1 MLNLHDFSL
10 VIRRRMRLAVLLAGV
25 SLASAAMA
33 APAPLAP
40 LTKLRISVV
49 QFVAAT
55 GDYKRWDAV
64 SGEFVIGPDGSLAVP
79 TLGSMDVSGLSAE
92 DLGTRIGELLQTE
105 LGLLDAPNASVQV
118 LEYPPV
124 YVVGNV
130 EAPGAYSYR
139 PGMTVIQ
146 AMALAGGEQRIEG
159 ASGLSETIKLQ
170 WDLEGYNR
178 DILRTTT
185 RLARLKAEFAREPEI
200 TFDPMLNSADP
211 VVAEIMEQERRI
223 FDAHTNEL
231 LRQQIGLEQLAVLYK
246 AEIDALEQK
255 SGAIDQQ
262 IERAQ
267 QQVDSLK
274 TLLAAG
280 ASTVARLTDAE
291 RILDDLRSD
300 KLDNV
305 IATMSA
311 RENLN
316 RSERD
321 LAKLQDEQQSY
332 AAAQLQEQ
340 QATLE
345 KLMLN
350 QTATMRMLRQS
361 MDFDANATLAQTAK
375 TGISYSILR
384 QEGEQTVSLDA
395 SEASVLVPG
404 DLVRVALEVQLPGRS
419 PAQTPGG
426 TAAPV
431 DLAIIP

>member
-10 VIRRRMRLAVLLAGV
+10 AIRRRASVGALLCGV
-25 SLASAAMA
+25 AFASGANA

-40 LTKLRISVV
+40 LTKVRLTVV
-49 QFVAAT
+49 QFVPAT

-64 SGEFVIGPDGSLAVP
+64 SGEFDIGPDGSLAVP
-79 TLGSMDVSGLSAE
+79 TLGSLDVSGLGAE
-92 DLGTRIGELLQTE
+92 ELGTRIGELLQSK
-105 LGLLDAPNASVQV
+105 LGLIDAPNASLQV

-130 EAPGAYSYR
+130 ATPGAYSYR

-159 ASGLSETIKLQ
+159 ASGLSETIRLQ
-170 WDLEGYNR
+170 WDLEGYSR

-200 TFDPMLNSADP
+200 TFDPTLNTADP

-231 LRQQIGLEQLAVLYK
+231 SRQQVGLEQLAVLYK

-340 QATLE
+340 QASLE
-345 KLMLN
+345 KLMLS
-350 QTATMRMLRQS
+350 QTSTMRMLRQS
-361 MDFDANATLAQTAK
+361 MDADASTVAAQTAK
-375 TGISYSILR
+375 TGIRYSILR
-384 QEGEQTVSLDA
+384 QEGEQTVSLEA

-404 DLVRVALEVQLPGRS
+404 DLVRVALEVEMPAGPGA
-419 PAQTPGG
+419 PAPQQ
-426 TAAPV
+426 V
-431 DLAIIP
+431 DLATIP